1 MEFSDRS
8 GGRGR
13 CAHPTS
19 KIRGRIESLHQDR
32 KFTKIRENQ
41 LTSRKARRYLQKHL
55 LQFSNWRRLR
65 LSLLFAFILE
75 VSSITRRLPA
85 YGTMHQITRLIFA
98 RARQPS
104 HSVTSMPAVHF
115 VAS

>member
-1 MEFSDRS
+1 
-8 GGRGR
+8 
-13 CAHPTS
+13 
-19 KIRGRIESLHQDR
+19 
-32 KFTKIRENQ
+32 
-41 LTSRKARRYLQKHL
+41 
-55 LQFSNWRRLR
+55 

-85 YGTMHQITRLIFA
+85 YGTMRQITRLIFA